1 MVKKNNLINNKS
13 DTFMVIDY
21 LEGVIGDEMILN
33 SYIRDVE
40 IVSRTGTTV
49 TFQVNSKAGI
59 DAIEENYKHAFSAAL
74 ESVFGI
80 NYEPVFIRGG
90 ERILYEKKESKTSKN
105 IAKRFVFDNFVVSSF
120 NSEAARAASSISKT
134 PGKYSPLY
142 ISSGSGLGKT
152 HLLHAIGNEV
162 DSKGLSAFYLEP
174 NEFTKKITTKS
185 KLGGDSITN
194 YLNSLKEYD
203 ILLFDDIQNLSNREV
218 TLRALLDLINY
229 FLENEKQIVIASD
242 KVAQELSGFESR
254 FITRFVSGLSVKIEK
269 PSEKDIKKILVRK
282 LDDSGLDSSSWESGA
297 LRFMARNNTSS
308 IRSLE
313 GAVKRVLFYT
323 EDDEG
328 VEYTLTVISE
338 IFQSLSL
345 DASELTSDRIL
356 STVSDYYKVSKKD
369 IIGKSRK
376 KEIVSARH
384 VGIYLTRQILGLS
397 YSEIGK
403 IFGSRDHSTIMS
415 ACKSI
420 DKSKNM
426 DQATKM
432 ALRALENK
440 IKTVG

>member
-1 MVKKNNLINNKS
+1 
-13 DTFMVIDY
+13 
-21 LEGVIGDEMILN
+21 
-33 SYIRDVE
+33 
-40 IVSRTGTTV
+40 
-49 TFQVNSKAGI
+49 
-59 DAIEENYKHAFSAAL
+59 
-74 ESVFGI
+74 
-80 NYEPVFIRGG
+80 
-90 ERILYEKKESKTSKN
+90 
-105 IAKRFVFDNFVVSSF
+105 
-120 NSEAARAASSISKT
+120 
-134 PGKYSPLY
+134 
-142 ISSGSGLGKT
+142 
-152 HLLHAIGNEV
+152 
-162 DSKGLSAFYLEP
+162 
-174 NEFTKKITTKS
+174 
-185 KLGGDSITN
+185 
-194 YLNSLKEYD
+194 
-203 ILLFDDIQNLSNREV
+203 
-218 TLRALLDLINY
+218 
-229 FLENEKQIVIASD
+229 
-242 KVAQELSGFESR
+242 
-254 FITRFVSGLSVKIEK
+254 
-269 PSEKDIKKILVRK
+269 
-282 LDDSGLDSSSWESGA
+282 
-297 LRFMARNNTSS
+297 MARNNTSS